1 MTFDY
6 DEWKKGKQEKGEWM
20 SPEMYFLFKRDQQAK
35 KDRWIQEK
43 KSKGE
48 WLPLEDYLSQ
58 QEKEGKLRRKR
69 KREVEADTDVILKS
83 HELVLKRSK
92 LEQSVVRRE
101 VIFDTETTG
110 LRDEDRIIEISFIEV
125 IDGIKTGRSYHSFF
139 NPEVNVTQKAYE
151 IHRITNESVKDSPL
165 FKDKVE
171 EMIEFIGDSHL
182 VAHNAKFD
190 MNMINKGM
198 IDAGWDPYPESRFI
212 DTLKMARFLYPKDK
226 KHRQD
231 DLCIKFKLDNK
242 QRLSSGI
249 HSAVEDTALLYHIYT
264 RMCSEL
270 KEQSLSPYDFC
281 LE

>member
-6 DEWKKGKQEKGEWM
+6 DAWKKEKEEKGEWM

-35 KDRWIQEK
+35 KDRWIKEK

-48 WLPLEDYLSQ
+48 WLPLNEYLDQ
-58 QEKEGKLRRKR
+58 QEKEGKLRKKR
-69 KREVEADTDVILKS
+69 KREEEPGDDVILKS
-83 HELVLKRSK
+83 HNLLVKKSK
-92 LEQSVVRRE
+92 LDIRRE

-110 LRDEDRIIEISFIEV
+110 LREEDRILEISFIEV

-139 NPEVNVTQKAYE
+139 NPEVNITQKAYE
-151 IHRITNESVKDSPL
+151 IHRITNEKVKDSPL

-171 EMIEFIGDSHL
+171 EMIEFIADSHL

-198 IDAGWDPYPESRFI
+198 IDAGWDPYPENRFI
-212 DTLKMARFLYPKDK
+212 DTLKMARYLYPQDK

-231 DLCIKFKLDNK
+231 DLCLKFELDNK
-242 QRLSSGI
+242 QRLESGI
-249 HSAVEDTALLYHIYT
+249 HSAVEDTALLYHIYAK
-264 RMCSEL
+264 MCTEL
-270 KEQSLSPYDFC
+270 KEQNLSPYDFT